1 MSHLTRQDP
10 QDAGQDIWTRSDEYH
25 RKFLIKK
32 DDALDAS
39 AKNNDDKGLPDIA
52 VSPSQG
58 KLLYLQARAI
68 GARNI
73 LEVGT
78 LGGYSTIWLARA
90 LPEDGKLITL
100 ELEPHHAK
108 VGFPLS
114 SPFRNALI
122 AATQVA
128 EENLS
133 NAGLSE
139 KVKVIVGPAAESIA
153 KLEPNPPFDFIFID
167 ADKPS
172 NLIYF
177 KHAKRLVRK
186 GGVIIVDNVVR
197 YGRVSDPEYTDE
209 KVEGVRSLLD
219 YLSADDEVEAT
230 TIATVDSKGY
240 DGFTYILKL

>member
-108 VGFPLS
+108 
-114 SPFRNALI
+114 
-122 AATQVA
+122 VA